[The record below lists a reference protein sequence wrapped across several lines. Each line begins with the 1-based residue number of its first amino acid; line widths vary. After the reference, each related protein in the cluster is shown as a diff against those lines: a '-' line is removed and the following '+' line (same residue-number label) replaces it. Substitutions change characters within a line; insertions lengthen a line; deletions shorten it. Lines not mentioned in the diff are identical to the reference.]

1 MNILDNPKLRD
12 SKTPVT
18 LGLLVEVAE
27 MLMAKMTEHR
37 KAITELEARRTMS
50 FEGAHDP
57 GRQYRQ
63 GDCVQRSGGLFVCLA
78 NTNELPGE
86 SARWR
91 RIGDAK

>member
-1 MNILDNPKLRD
+1 MKLDNPELRD
-12 SKTPVT
+12 SKTQVT
-18 LGLLVEVAE
+18 MGFLLRVAD
-27 MLMAKMTEHR
+27 MLIAKMTEQQ
-37 KAITELEARRTMS
+37 KAISELETRRTMS

-78 NTNELPGE
+78 ATDELPGE

>member
-1 MNILDNPKLRD
+1 MKLDNPELRD

-18 LGLLVEVAE
+18 LG
-27 MLMAKMTEHR
+27 MLTQVCDMLIGKMKEQR
-37 KAITELEARRTMS
+37 KAITELETRRTMS

>member
-1 MNILDNPKLRD
+1 MMDPDAQKLLA

-18 LGLLVEVAE
+18 MGMLTQVAALFTE
-27 MLMAKMTEHR
+27 KFKEHR
-37 KAITELEARRTMS
+37 KAITELETRRTMS

-78 NTNELPGE
+78 ATDELPGE

-91 RIGDAK
+91 RIGDAR